1 MRWLWLFHIQSISR
15 FCCLCFQNVF
25 CIYFLTPLL
34 PLPAISCSLWPG
46 LLWKPPD
53 QSFCFPLVSY
63 SLMLFIQVA
72 ACGHMVGLYF
82 STAFEVRYV
91 QMICFSQWDVS
102 GSDVRYSQT
111 DVAEPGCESPCS
123 LFPVTWLPTV
133 IQMESAPSLGPRRR
147 KGGAERWLTYN
158 GCEVWV
164 RSSLCS
170 CKTQHFCGC
179 PLPSCFTGLGKLR
192 SRDLILCQKS
202 CQIAVTEDDLA
213 CTVGCTYLIFLSA
226 NSSWNHPFKHP
237 SGNVTQNF

>member
-1 MRWLWLFHIQSISR
+1 M
-15 FCCLCFQNVF
+15 
-25 CIYFLTPLL
+25 P
-34 PLPAISCSLWPG
+34 
-46 LLWKPPD
+46 
-53 QSFCFPLVSY
+53 
-63 SLMLFIQVA
+63 

-102 GSDVRYSQT
+102 GSDVCHSQT

-123 LFPVTWLPTV
+123 LFPVTCLPAV

-179 PLPSCFTGLGKLR
+179 LLPSCFTGLGKLR
-192 SRDLILCQKS
+192 KGLDIVPKIMSDCSDRRWPRLS
-202 CQIAVTEDDLA
+202 CWMHLPYIPVCKQQLE
-213 CTVGCTYLIFLSA
+213 
-226 NSSWNHPFKHP
+226 P
-237 SGNVTQNF
+237 SFQTSIS